1 MRRIDVPEI
10 EDQRWCPR
18 FLRDFATEW
27 LCALAETSGAFHC
40 VVPKIEAAMLAVSRR
55 HIIDLCS
62 GGGGPW
68 PSLVKPL
75 LARGRV
81 TVELTDLFPNA
92 KAFIT
97 ATQRGYGHVSTHCES
112 IDALNVPES
121 FLGVRTMFNCFHHF
135 SPELARRV
143 LSDAVA
149 KGNAICIFEVCT
161 HRAVGFLLVCLQI
174 PALMLLTPV
183 LLPRSPLRW
192 FLTYGV
198 PLVPA
203 LVAFDGFA
211 SMLRLYSESELRQMA
226 ATFPTYNWDIGSTRI
241 PGTPFCVRHFVGVPF
256 KGRTTYSVS
265 DDTSV
270 NDFEVF

>member
-18 FLRDFATEW
+18 FLRNFATEW
-27 LCALAETSGAFHC
+27 LCAVAETSGAFHC
-40 VVPKIEAAMLAVSRR
+40 VVPKIERAMTAVSQR

-75 LARGRV
+75 LARGCV
-81 TVELTDLFPNA
+81 TVKLTDLFPNA
-92 KAFIT
+92 QAFVAVT
-97 ATQRGYGHVSTHCES
+97 EKSDGHVFAHGES
-112 IDALNVPES
+112 IDASNVPES

-135 SPELARRV
+135 PPELARRV

-149 KGNAICIFEVCT
+149 KGNAICIFEACT
-161 HRAVGFLLVCLQI
+161 NRAVGLLLVSLQI
-174 PALMLLTPV
+174 PALILLTPL
-183 LLPRSPLRW
+183 LLPRSPLRL
-192 FLTYGV
+192 FMTYGL

-226 ATFPTYNWDIGSTRI
+226 ERFPTYDWDIGSTRI
-241 PGTPFCVRHFVGVPF
+241 PRSPFCVRHFVGVP
-256 KGRTTYSVS
+256 KRAR
-265 DDTSV
+265 
-270 NDFEVF
+270 